1 MSKSHNKSEIYNL
14 TFQTDL
20 NESMR
25 VKILARSYKSAV
37 KKLLKEYPSA
47 FDID

>member
-1 MSKSHNKSEIYNL
+1 MSRNSESQIYNL
-14 TFQTDL
+14 SFQTDL

-25 VKILARSYKSAV
+25 VKIEARSYKSAV
-37 KKLLKEYPSA
+37 KKLIKEYPSA